1 MQFRPFQ
8 NSDTPLICDLWRQH
22 TNLRG
27 KYQGINPAVF
37 ERLVLSKTYFDPQ
50 GVWLA
55 LDGEVAVGMVHASF
69 GIADSQDGLDHQ
81 RGLIAQLLLR
91 STDPSPSIAARLLE
105 LAEQYLRGQ
114 GATRIEFGGYFP
126 LSPFYLG
133 LYGGS
138 RFVGMLAED
147 LRVRLAMEAAGYE
160 AYGSVVIN
168 HWRLGDFRQ
177 VIDRQQLLISRSY
190 VLENVSESNPQT
202 WLQACHYDA
211 AAQKFFQ
218 LKDKRSGEVA
228 GQVAFWEMD
237 PLVENWG
244 QNGMGLV
251 ELSVLPQ
258 FRRKG
263 LATYMVGESLRQL
276 KQSGLGLV
284 EIQHLETDQVVKSLC
299 KKLDFKPIDSTVLW
313 RKSW

>member
-1 MQFRPFQ
+1 MQFRSFE

-22 TNLRG
+22 SNLRG
-27 KYQGINPAVF
+27 KYHGLNPAVF
-37 ERLVLSKTYFDPQ
+37 ERVVLSKTYFDPQ
-50 GVWLA
+50 SVFLA
-55 LDGEVAVGMVHASF
+55 LENGAAVGLVHVAF
-69 GIADSQDGLDHQ
+69 GISENQQGLDYQ
-81 RGLIAQLLLR
+81 KGVIAQLLLR
-91 STDPSPSIAARLLE
+91 GGDQPPEVATKLLE
-105 LAEQYLRGQ
+105 MGETYLREHGSSHV
-114 GATRIEFGGYFP
+114 EFGGYFP

-138 RFVGMLAED
+138 RFVGMLAD
-147 LRVRLAMEAAGYE
+147 DQRVRLALGAAGYE

-177 VIDRQQLLISRSY
+177 VIDRQQLMISRSY
-190 VLENVSESNPQT
+190 VLENVSDSHPQT

-211 AAQKFFQ
+211 IAQKFFQ
-218 LKDKRSGEVA
+218 LKEKRTGEVA
-228 GQVAFWEMD
+228 GQIAFWEMD

-244 QNGMGLV
+244 QNGVGLV

-276 KQSGLGLV
+276 KQGGFGLV
-284 EIQHLETDQVVKSLC
+284 EIQHLETDNVVKSLC
-299 KKLDFKPIDSTVLW
+299 KKLEFKPIDSTVLW
-313 RKSW
+313 RKDL